1 MASRRR
7 LHTGGNRLGLRRGNL
22 AAIVLNMLNLAAT
35 ITTTTK
41 TMKATGIAI
50 TAITITWPAGS
61 RLGG

>member
-1 MASRRR
+1 M
-7 LHTGGNRLGLRRGNL
+7 GLRRDKL
-22 AAIVLNMLNLAAT
+22 VAIVLGMLNLAPT
-35 ITTTTK
+35 TMTTTK